1 MNHRFE
7 EMRTERNGM
16 STHATVRS
24 VVTNDVHEQASGLT
38 EWGQHYEQLSA
49 GKFDGAVTEIRFLD
63 TQIYGERSN
72 QSVRMTGDGIPGTR
86 NFTIPYDMSGSGSF
100 HGHPLADDSLLM
112 FAYGD
117 SLDCRTPQ
125 ELHLAGVSFDTGV
138 LAEHLESTS
147 RVDVVHRLAGKHVVP
162 ADRSAIGRM
171 RLLILS
177 MLATLVGDPVLLEDE
192 SIQRNLQNSLLDSV
206 STLLSTSEELLP
218 VPTSYSARR
227 AIVERTKDYV
237 MANIG
242 EPLTIADLCRAAAV
256 SRRNLEYCF
265 NEVLA
270 QSPAQY
276 LRTVRLNCVR
286 RELRKE
292 EATNVQDVAARW
304 GFWHMSRFAQSYHAM
319 FGELPSETLREKRT
333 VRVAA

>member
-1 MNHRFE
+1 
-7 EMRTERNGM
+7 M
-16 STHATVRS
+16 SPSATVRS
-24 VVTNDVHEQASGLT
+24 VTTNDVHEQASGLA

-72 QSVRMTGDGIPGTR
+72 QSVHMTGEGIPGTR

-100 HGHPLADDSLLM
+100 HGHPLTDDSLLM

-117 SLDCRTPQ
+117 SLDCRTPR
-125 ELHLAGVSFDTGV
+125 ELSLAGVSFDTGV

-147 RVDVVHRLAGKHVVP
+147 RVDVVHRLTGKHAVP
-162 ADRSAIGRM
+162 ADRGAIGRM
-171 RLLILS
+171 RLLIVS
-177 MLATLVGDPVLLEDE
+177 MLATLAGDPVLLEDE
-192 SIQRNLQNSLLDSV
+192 AIQRNLQNSLLDNV
-206 STLLSTSEELLP
+206 STLLATSEELPP
-218 VPTSYSARR
+218 VPASYSARR
-227 AIVERTKDYV
+227 AIVERTKNYV

-276 LRTVRLNCVR
+276 LRTVRLNGVR
-286 RELRKE
+286 RELRQE
-292 EATNVQDVAARW
+292 EAVNVQTVAARW

>member
-7 EMRTERNGM
+7 EIRAERNGM
-16 STHATVRS
+16 STHATIRS
-24 VVTNDVHEQASGLT
+24 VVTNDVHEQASGLA

-49 GKFDGAVTEIRFLD
+49 GRFDGAVTEIRFLD

-72 QSVRMTGDGIPGTR
+72 QSVHMTGDGIPGTR

-100 HGHPLADDSLLM
+100 HGHPLTDDSLLM

-117 SLDCRTPQ
+117 SLDCRTPR
-125 ELHLAGVSFDTGV
+125 ELRLAGVSFDTGV

-147 RVDVVHRLAGKHVVP
+147 RDDVVHRLTGKHMVP
-162 ADRSAIGRM
+162 AERGAIGRM
-171 RLLILS
+171 RLLIVS
-177 MLATLVGDPVLLEDE
+177 MLATLAGDPVLLEDE
-192 SIQRNLQNSLLDSV
+192 AIQRNLQSSLLDNV
-206 STLLSTSEELLP
+206 SMLLATSEELPP
-218 VPTSYSARR
+218 VPASYSARR
-227 AIVERTKDYV
+227 AIVERTKNYV

-242 EPLTIADLCRAAAV
+242 ESLTIADLCRAAAV

-276 LRTVRLNCVR
+276 LRTVRLNGVR

-292 EATNVQDVAARW
+292 EASNVQSVAARW

-333 VRVAA
+333 VRVSA